1 MFHCGTK
8 QTARAKL
15 LSEDTGSW
23 PAQTPVQPPWS
34 KERSTRWLNSQEST
48 SPYFGAWSGEGNLFP
63 TARHEHHSIYIIVV
77 EVGYDMAWY
86 SIIWQG
92 AAKIPQLIQVN
103 FKSGIPK
110 VMVRRR
116 KPTSKDFMTSCHGL
130 RWFSNIPWIEWWNDY
145 LKLETRVQMGSTWM
159 VRIECHYTRKN
170 RTILPRNL
178 TILLARFW
186 QGLGWFAYEKSTDKS
201 PYGFLEAHLRS
212 VRAFQ
217 TTTPESGV
225 RSRWEGGRHL
235 RYNCSIL
242 CEMICEQ
249 RRFRVQRY
257 ATIAYLPHRTYI
269 HTAIPYIRFFHKRVL
284 KLHSYMLI
292 GSLIHICNYLI

>member
-1 MFHCGTK
+1 MSWFEVIFQHSVNWMMK
-8 QTARAKL
+8 W
-15 LSEDTGSW
+15 LSE
-23 PAQTPVQPPWS
+23 
-34 KERSTRWLNSQEST
+34 TRDS
-48 SPYFGAWSGEGNLFP
+48 GANGFHMDGADWMPL
-63 TARHEHHSIYIIVV
+63 HS
-77 EVGYDMAWY
+77 
-86 SIIWQG
+86 
-92 AAKIPQLIQVN
+92 
-103 FKSGIPK
+103 
-110 VMVRRR
+110 
-116 KPTSKDFMTSCHGL
+116 
-130 RWFSNIPWIEWWNDY
+130 
-145 LKLETRVQMGSTWM
+145 
-159 VRIECHYTRKN
+159 KN

-186 QGLGWFAYEKSTDKS
+186 QGLGWFAYEKSTEKS
-201 PYGFLEAHLRS
+201 PYGFLETHLRS